1 MVPSGPWAQAP
12 QVCSESLLFQKEN
25 LSGEERLSGQD
36 AYVFPEDS
44 FILKHVVWWVAWAG
58 GLKEPARDAPCHR
71 VNLTEDFTS
80 LLPEPRTMLGIQQVF
95 KKHLPEGHN
104 KHHWYLT
111 ATRVTTLANFPQSE
125 LRRGARC
132 RLGTSPTCEA
142 SRDGSRLLQFP
153 NLHWW
158 LQRTRW
164 RATGV
169 CGAGRGEENLGQELE
184 HFIDLNQD
192 Y

>member
-1 MVPSGPWAQAP
+1 MLRILALPEGESWRRGKTEWTRRLRVPGRQFHSETRGVVSG
-12 QVCSESLLFQKEN
+12 
-25 LSGEERLSGQD
+25 G
-36 AYVFPEDS
+36 
-44 FILKHVVWWVAWAG
+44 AG

-80 LLPEPRTMLGIQQVF
+80 LLPEPRTLLGIQQVF

-104 KHHWYLT
+104 KHHCYLT

-142 SRDGSRLLQFP
+142 RRDGSRLLQFL

-164 RATGV
+164 RSHGCV
-169 CGAGRGEENLGQELE
+169 GGGQRGGKLGTRT
-184 HFIDLNQD
+184 
-192 Y
+192 